1 MDRVCNG
8 KAGVFLPVVQRNTL
22 ETSLRR
28 VYEKTPV
35 WRIMWQTKGRK
46 QARYVCAVA
55 QLVFHVERFLFRFLK
70 LLILTSS
77 WTRFHCL
84 SREAK
89 SSDCCFD
96 KYKSRARS
104 FRSSCVIQCGSLPLV
119 PEYVDSISSKDIDS
133 AESSLEG
140 IFSSD
145 EKRRSLFTRG
155 MSTGI
160 SSEWC
165 PWCSRYRRRKW
176 TRRHEFK
183 SWTRLIAFHI
193 ALILL
198 GKVWIQ

>member
-8 KAGVFLPVVQRNTL
+8 NTGIFIPVVQKNTL
-22 ETSLRR
+22 ETSLGR
-28 VYEKTPV
+28 VYEKTSV

-55 QLVFHVERFLFRFLK
+55 QLVFYVEKGSKVRFLK
-70 LLILTSS
+70 LVILTSS

-96 KYKSRARS
+96 RYKSRARS

-119 PEYVDSISSKDIDS
+119 PEYIDSISSKDIDS

-140 IFSSD
+140 ISSSD
-145 EKRRSLFTRG
+145 EERRYLFTGGVGTER
-155 MSTGI
+155 
-160 SSEWC
+160 SSEWG
-165 PWCSRYRRRKW
+165 
-176 TRRHEFK
+176 TG
-183 SWTRLIAFHI
+183 LIADRRLGYLIFFLED
-193 ALILL
+193 ALKLVILV
-198 GKVWIQ
+198 KQK